1 MAGGDG
7 FYLMHR
13 GWQDHPVFRG
23 EAFSRRD
30 AFVWLIEEAAFVER
44 RVAAPKGEVRLARGQ
59 LCASLRFMAKA
70 WKWDEPR
77 VRRFIASLQKAQIID
92 ASTDAGQTVITICNY
107 DVYQAPTRAPDAG
120 TDAAAT
126 QHRRG
131 TDANDKELNNGNK
144 VVGVAGASLRA
155 VDEAAP
161 VIVPAAQP
169 DRKDAVEWVNRFG
182 QAAGVPV
189 FPSRPQH
196 FADQVSA
203 AARWLA
209 LGLDPETEI
218 IPILQRD
225 AERTSQT
232 RHSLAYF
239 DAHMT
244 KAAAKKESANA
255 PQRPSDPSEHAS
267 PLARA
272 ALRSAAAREG
282 G

>member
-1 MAGGDG
+1 MAGEDG

-30 AFVWLIEEAAFVER
+30 AFVWLIEEAAYSAR

-70 WKWDEPR
+70 WKWDEPK
-77 VRRFIASLQKAQIID
+77 VRRFIASLTKAQIID
-92 ASTDAGQTVITICNY
+92 ASTDAGQTVITLRNY
-107 DVYQAPTRAPDAG
+107 DVYQARPGGPDAA
-120 TDAAAT
+120 TDAAPT
-126 QHRRG
+126 QERRS
-131 TDANDKELNNGNK
+131 TDANDKEGNQGK
-144 VVGVAGASLRA
+144 EYVVDASASAGARI
-155 VDEAAP
+155 DEAE
-161 VIVPAAQP
+161 
-169 DRKDAVEWVNRFG
+169 AVEVPGPVSPDPLHWVNRFG
-182 QAAGVPV
+182 QVAGVPV
-189 FPSRPQH
+189 FPSRPKH

-218 IPILQRD
+218 IPVLQRD
-225 AERTSQT
+225 VERTSET

-244 KAAAKKESANA
+244 RAAAKKDLPHD
-255 PQRPSDPSEHAS
+255 PQRSSDPAEHSS

-272 ALRSAAAREG
+272 ALRAAAAREG

>member
-30 AFVWLIEEAAFVER
+30 AFVWLIEEAAYSER

-92 ASTDAGQTVITICNY
+92 ASTDAGQTVITLCNY
-107 DVYQAPTRAPDAG
+107 DVYQARPSGPDAG
-120 TDAAAT
+120 PDAAAT

-131 TDANDKELNNGNK
+131 TDANDKEGNQGK
-144 VVGVAGASLRA
+144 EQVGVAGAPEA
-155 VDEAAP
+155 VAVPAAP
-161 VIVPAAQP
+161 VLTPA
-169 DRKDAVEWVNRFG
+169 DRKDATEWVNRFG

-189 FPSRPQH
+189 LPSRPQH
-196 FADQVSA
+196 FAAQISA

-225 AERTSQT
+225 VEKSTQT

-244 KAAAKKESANA
+244 RAAARKDRAND
-255 PQRPSDPSEHAS
+255 PQRASDPSEHAS

-272 ALRSAAAREG
+272 ALRAAAAREG
-282 G
+282 

>member
-1 MAGGDG
+1 VANGDG

-23 EAFSRRD
+23 EAFSKRD
-30 AFVWLIEEAAFVER
+30 AFVWLIEEAAYSQR
-44 RVAAPKGEVRLARGQ
+44 RVPMPSGEVVLARGQ
-59 LCASLRFMAKA
+59 VGHSYRFMAKA
-70 WKWDEPR
+70 WRWEESK
-77 VRRFIASLQKAQIID
+77 VRRFIASLQKAEIID
-92 ASTDAGQTVITICNY
+92 AATAAGQTVITVCNY
-107 DVYQAPTRAPDAG
+107 DKYQARPADTTAPDA
-120 TDAAAT
+120 AAAP

-131 TDANDKELNNGNK
+131 GTANDKEGNQGK
-144 VVGVAGASLRA
+144 EQVDVARA
-155 VDEAAP
+155 PEAVA
-161 VIVPAAQP
+161 VPAAAP
-169 DRKDAVEWVNRFG
+169 LAPDDRKDAMVWVNRFG

-196 FADQVSA
+196 FADQISA
-203 AARWLA
+203 TARWLA

-244 KAAAKKESANA
+244 KAAAKKDRAND
-255 PQRPSDPSEHAS
+255 PQRASDPAEHAS

-272 ALRSAAAREG
+272 ALRAAAAREG